1 MGILGMD
8 CSSLPFVELCF
19 FFFFSCKF
27 WVSVLHWAH
36 ALKIFIDLFE
46 RMLEETAEGRLM

>member
-8 CSSLPFVELCF
+8 CSSLPFVELC